1 MRRRQAVAGERDE
14 YASRREKAGSRQ
26 VMRCSKPARPGPR
39 SRWRLS
45 MLTADPTR
53 KYKRRRVRRVLY
65 RSGLTIAEIDRL
77 VAEIGAARIIA
88 SLNRCLSAR

>member
-1 MRRRQAVAGERDE
+1 
-14 YASRREKAGSRQ
+14 
-26 VMRCSKPARPGPR
+26 
-39 SRWRLS
+39 